1 MASAAFQRKSLF
13 TAAAVLLA
21 VTGTCI
27 GPARAA
33 DLEGLLEKTQP
44 ILSEVLATRT
54 VAALCVEREPRRA
67 GPIGSG
73 LAAWE
78 KANEL
83 RVFDALVAGLAS
95 LDDGLGHQLENAQA
109 DARRQIAPQLD
120 EKPDECGVFDIVDDE
135 PGDLRDAIRALALD
149 AHAIDLRPRPG
160 SIPDTVNVRPVT
172 EFSLYAAGIMALVTP
187 DNTPD
192 GDIDD
197 AREGF
202 LEYYLD
208 AWGYVA
214 VYGRIED
221 SGDIREWRGDYQS
234 RYHLECAG
242 FASSEQEE
250 RFSASTGRDM
260 IIVGEPRY
268 AKVRDDGGTVRLNK
282 CWVFEP
288 EGAIETGDADP
299 SDAGLM
305 LRPLDMNEAFAG
317 PMEGPQPDE
326 IDRLLYDASFDSRMD
341 GFGNGYVDRR
351 EAIYVLLRDGTAFR
365 HDWSFPVTDIDLD
378 ALKRREPDK
387 VFAWRDERGVAV
399 LESDDG
405 TELRL
410 EDAIRLVPIGN
421 GGSLGDEYYYL
432 QVAMA
437 GRRSDRA
444 YDFKPD
450 GQVTYT
456 SGGFVAG
463 NFGPSY
469 IIASG
474 GEKGEQTGSYR
485 FEDYAMIVETS
496 EGVERRFFAIGAD
509 ENPKAPGEVII
520 EGTVYWLR
528 D

>member
-1 MASAAFQRKSLF
+1 M
-13 TAAAVLLA
+13 AAATFLV
-21 VTGTCI
+21 VTGTCV
-27 GPARAA
+27 GSAKAA
-33 DLEGLLEKTQP
+33 DLEGVLAKTEP
-44 ILSEVLATRT
+44 ILSEVLTTRT
-54 VAALCVEREPRRA
+54 VAALCVEREPERA
-67 GPIGSG
+67 GQINAG

-78 KANEL
+78 QAHEL
-83 RVFDALVAGLAS
+83 RVFDALMAGLAS
-95 LDDGLGHQLENAQA
+95 LSDGVARQLENAA
-109 DARRQIAPQLD
+109 GDARRQIAPQID
-120 EKPDECGVFDIVDDE
+120 EKPGECNAFDSVDGE

-149 AHAIDLRPRPG
+149 AHTIDLKPRPG
-160 SIPDTVNVRPVT
+160 AIPDTVNVRPVV
-172 EFSLYAAGIMALVTP
+172 EFSRYAAEIMSLVAPADTP
-187 DNTPD
+187 DKD
-192 GDIDD
+192 LKD
-197 AREGF
+197 AREAF

-208 AWGYVA
+208 AGGYVA

-234 RYHLECAG
+234 RYHLECG
-242 FASSEQEE
+242 SFASSAQDD

-268 AKVRDDGGTVRLNK
+268 AHVRDEGGSVRLNK

-288 EGAIETGDADP
+288 EGAVETGEADP

-305 LRPLDMNEAFAG
+305 LRPLDMSEAFAG
-317 PMEGPQPDE
+317 PMEGPRPDE
-326 IDRLLYDASFDSRMD
+326 IDRLLYDASFATRMD

-387 VFAWRDERGVAV
+387 VFAWHDERGVAV
-399 LESDDG
+399 LKADDG
-405 TELRL
+405 SELRL

-421 GGSLGDEYYYL
+421 GESLDDEYYYL

-450 GQVTYT
+450 GQLTYT

-463 NFGPSY
+463 NFGSSY

-474 GEKGEQTGSYR
+474 GAKGEQKGNYR
-485 FEDYAMIVETS
+485 FEDYALIVESS
-496 EGVERRFFAIGAD
+496 EGLERRFFAIGAD
-509 ENPKAPGEVII
+509 EDPRAPGEVII

>member
-1 MASAAFQRKSLF
+1 NAA
-13 TAAAVLLA
+13 
-21 VTGTCI
+21 
-27 GPARAA
+27 
-33 DLEGLLEKTQP
+33 
-44 ILSEVLATRT
+44 
-54 VAALCVEREPRRA
+54 
-67 GPIGSG
+67 
-73 LAAWE
+73 
-78 KANEL
+78 
-83 RVFDALVAGLAS
+83 
-95 LDDGLGHQLENAQA
+95 
-109 DARRQIAPQLD
+109 
-120 EKPDECGVFDIVDDE
+120 
-135 PGDLRDAIRALALD
+135 
-149 AHAIDLRPRPG
+149 
-160 SIPDTVNVRPVT
+160 
-172 EFSLYAAGIMALVTP
+172 
-187 DNTPD
+187 
-192 GDIDD
+192 DD
-197 AREGF
+197 AREDF

-214 VYGRIED
+214 VYGRIEE
-221 SGDIREWRGDYQS
+221 SGDIREWRGNYQS

-242 FASSEQEE
+242 FASSDQED

-268 AKVRDDGGTVRLNK
+268 ARVRDDGGTVRLNT

-288 EGAIETGDADP
+288 ESAIEAAEADP

-305 LRPLDMNEAFAG
+305 LRPLDMREAFAG

-326 IDRLLYDASFDSRMD
+326 IDRLLYDASFASRMD

-387 VFAWRDERGVAV
+387 IFAWRDERGAV
-399 LESDDG
+399 VLKAGDG

-410 EDAIRLVPIGN
+410 EDATRLVPIGN
-421 GGSLGDEYYYL
+421 GQSLDDEYYYL
-432 QVAMA
+432 QIAMA

-444 YDFKPD
+444 YDFKSD

-463 NFGPSY
+463 NFGSSY

-474 GEKGEQTGSYR
+474 GQKGEQKGSYR
-485 FEDYAMIVETS
+485 FEDYAMIVETP
-496 EGVERRFFAIGAD
+496 EGVERRFFAISAD
-509 ENPKAPGEVII
+509 EDPKAPGEVII